1 MPLFLLLFFA
11 IQGVIT
17 MKYLK
22 RAIISSSLLLIISCS
37 KPLTEEQ
44 TLTNAQELVENNKAS
59 TAVIVL
65 KKYLAENTGADAIRA
80 KLAEVLAI
88 NGDYYSAIDQF
99 NKVKST
105 LSANAFERKVEALYM
120 TTDMSLALETIKSNK
135 ASQQETLQN
144 SDIVHALLL
153 SRLDQDKSGFTAI
166 RNNEQSLIGKLA
178 NAVANFSE
186 SSNTI
191 EFYNQL
197 NLINDEFS
205 SMKQNYLFLH
215 LFGNFA
221 FVNAEYEKS
230 ANAYKALEVL
240 RPAFAKIKVL
250 TAESLVR
257 GKNWPEAEKYVN
269 TILKQS
275 PNQPIANQLKAL
287 ISVKNN
293 DLETA
298 KIHIERALSGGY
310 ETHKNYLLA
319 ADLNF
324 TLGNYEQTINFLER
338 GLRGLKVR
346 TNYHNM
352 LTYAKAKLG
361 GDDNVLDNLKKSSI
375 SNLSDLQN
383 VVAYIEGLESVGD
396 NQELQNVRDV
406 ISISPDADVA
416 TQLEFA
422 IFNMVNGEQASYEK
436 SVSASK
442 ELLADAYKNPSNY
455 SEKQVLVAKNIIVGD
470 LVKNQ
475 KFAEAESTINK
486 WIEAEPFK
494 SSNVMYLADVYNL
507 SNQFE
512 KTKSILKPNEIEF
525 DNSHMYILLSNA
537 YANTQDFTS
546 ALDTAK
552 TGIAKFPYSIT
563 LLRQTAAL
571 SLNLNADVS
580 DYIESIYTQG
590 SSRVEDSILLSLY
603 YAMIKQKS
611 KAVSVLEGFTHD
623 EQKSVT
629 YWYTLAESYI
639 AVGENDKAL
648 SAISNTLNTYILSIE
663 QINSI
668 LNVLAKVDGAKQSI
682 ALLEEQLVNYPNNMR
697 FKLLLSDLYLS
708 QGNVEQAQETVDS
721 LSAINPDVMV
731 KKADIALRSGKLMTA
746 TKLYKEAF
754 TQFPTERTLI
764 PYAQHLHTAGQTA
777 QAIDELT
784 AYSQSNKKALN
795 ALLLM
800 ATMQTGT
807 DAIANYRK
815 VLAINPNNLVALNN
829 LALALNEDKQFDEAM
844 SLADRAIALAPD
856 NAEIQNTVSLIKAN
870 L

>member
-1 MPLFLLLFFA
+1 
-11 IQGVIT
+11 

-22 RAIISSSLLLIISCS
+22 RIIISSSLLLIISCS

-44 TLTNAQELVENNKAS
+44 TLTNSQELVENNKSS
-59 TAVIVL
+59 TAIIVL
-65 KKYLAENTGADAIRA
+65 KKYLSENTGADAIRA

-88 NGDYYSAIDQF
+88 SGDYYGAIDQF
-99 NKVKST
+99 NKVKSS
-105 LSANAFERKVEALYM
+105 LNPNAFERKVEALYM
-120 TTDMSLALETIKSNK
+120 TTDMSLALETTKLNK
-135 ASQQETLQN
+135 ANNQAGLQN
-144 SDIVHALLL
+144 SDVVEALLL
-153 SRLDQDKSGFTAI
+153 SRLEQDKSGFA
-166 RNNEQSLIGKLA
+166 RLKNSEQSLIGKLA
-178 NAVANFSE
+178 NAVATFSE
-186 SSNTI
+186 NSNTI

-197 NLINDEFS
+197 NSINEEFAS
-205 SMKQNYLFLH
+205 AQQNYLFLH

-221 FVNAEYEKS
+221 FVNSEYEKS

-250 TAESLVR
+250 AAESLVR
-257 GKNWPEAEKYVN
+257 GKNWPEAAQYVDE
-269 TILKQS
+269 ILKQS
-275 PNQPIANQLKAL
+275 PNQPVANQLKAL
-287 ISVKNN
+287 ISVKDN

-324 TLGNYEQTINFLER
+324 TLGNYEQTINFLEK

-361 GDDNVLDNLKKSSI
+361 GDDNVLDTFKKNSI

-396 NQELQNVRDV
+396 NQALENVRDV

-422 IFNMVNGEQASYEK
+422 IFNMVNGKQASYEK
-436 SVSASK
+436 SVAASK
-442 ELLADAYKNPSNY
+442 ELIADAYKNPNNY
-455 SEKQVLVAKNIIVGD
+455 SQKQVLVAKNIIVGD

-475 KFAEAESTINK
+475 QFKEAENTIND
-486 WIEAEPFK
+486 WIEAEPFN
-494 SSNVMYLADVYNL
+494 SSNAMYLADVYNL
-507 SNQFE
+507 SKQFE
-512 KTKSILKPNEIEF
+512 KTKSILKPTEIEF

-537 YANTQDFTS
+537 YANTQDYTG

-571 SLNLNADVS
+571 SLNLNTDVS
-580 DYIESIYTQG
+580 EYVESIYEQSAT
-590 SSRVEDSILLSLY
+590 RVEDSILLSLY
-603 YAMIKQKS
+603 YAMVKQKS
-611 KAVSVLEGFTHD
+611 KAVSVLESFTFE

-639 AVGENDKAL
+639 AVGENEKAL
-648 SAISNTLNTYILSIE
+648 SAISNTLNTYVLSIE

-668 LNVLAKVDGAKQSI
+668 LSVLGKVDGVKQSI
-682 ALLEEQLVNYPNNMR
+682 LLLEEQLVNYPNNVR
-697 FKLLLSDLYLS
+697 FKLQLSDLYLS
-708 QGNVEQAQETVDS
+708 QGNVEQAQDTVDS

-731 KKADIALRSGKLMTA
+731 KKADIALRSGNLMTA

-754 TQFPTERTLI
+754 NQFPTERTLI
-764 PYAQHLHTAGQTA
+764 PYAQHLHAAGQTA
-777 QAIDELT
+777 QAMDELT
-784 AYSQSNKKALN
+784 AFSQSNSRAVN

-800 ATMQTGT
+800 ATMQTGS
-807 DAIANYRK
+807 DAMANYRK

-829 LALALNEDKQFDEAM
+829 LALALNEDKQFDEAK

-856 NAEIQNTVSLIKAN
+856 NTEIQNTVALVNAN